1 MWEAN
6 HVWLIFVLVIFWTA
20 FPEAFGAVMSTLYV
34 PIFLAGIGIILRG
47 AAFAVR
53 GEAATIA
60 EARFL
65 GALFALSSVVVPF
78 FLGATVG
85 AIASGQVPAPPG
97 GGDPIDSWTNATSL
111 YVGLLSVGTGAY
123 VAAVFLA
130 ADAVRARLPD
140 LVQAFR
146 ARALGAVVVVGAMA
160 TGGIFV
166 VRGDAPDLYDG
177 LTSGI
182 GLIAVIGSF
191 AFGLVTFAALWT
203 SRFQV
208 ARFTSALTV
217 GAVIVG
223 LALAQQ
229 PDFLPGVLT
238 LDQAAA
244 GDATLVPL
252 LVCVVL
258 AAALLV
264 PMLMYLFR
272 LTLKGTLDTQFHPVG
287 AADPKEPKR

>member
-1 MWEAN
+1 M
-6 HVWLIFVLVIFWTA
+6 
-20 FPEAFGAVMSTLYV
+20 
-34 PIFLAGIGIILRG
+34 
-47 AAFAVR
+47 
-53 GEAATIA
+53 
-60 EARFL
+60 
-65 GALFALSSVVVPF
+65 
-78 FLGATVG
+78 
-85 AIASGQVPAPPG
+85 
-97 GGDPIDSWTNATSL
+97 
-111 YVGLLSVGTGAY
+111 
-123 VAAVFLA
+123 
-130 ADAVRARLPD
+130 
-140 LVQAFR
+140 
-146 ARALGAVVVVGAMA
+146 
-160 TGGIFV
+160 

-272 LTLKGTLDTQFHPVG
+272 LTLKGTLDTEFHPVG